1 MKTWKKFAL
10 FQIVAML
17 VANSAL
23 PATVEVPDW
32 LTKSGFKA
40 ILGSLQ
46 DQDFIYI
53 ESRADGLVFRH
64 CEMDDQPD
72 VIAGNAMPDTC
83 PTFLNNDSIAVPAD
97 LLMKGALGLKRIM
110 LTTGKVALGG
120 GIIVLESMTWGY
132 ASDSAAA
139 VDSIIPSNPIQDVQ
153 DLTKAQ
159 KTMRDL
165 VKYGNQSNQTKD
177 GQIVTELLRDPYDEI
192 KEGVTEELLG
202 VVKEMLKNDKTLDA
216 KWKAAYHTLIN
227 ERYAQLLNK
236 KPAVTPAPQPSGQPS
251 GQP

>member
-10 FQIVAML
+10 FQIAVVF
-17 VANSAL
+17 VANSAFS
-23 PATVEVPDW
+23 ATVEVPDW
-32 LTKSGFKA
+32 LTKPGFKA

-53 ESRADGLVFRH
+53 ESRADGLIFRH

-72 VIAGNAMPDTC
+72 VIAGNQMPDTC
-83 PTFLNNDSIAVPAD
+83 PTFLNNDGIAVPAD
-97 LLMKGALGLKRIM
+97 LLMRGTLGLKRIM
-110 LTTGKVALGG
+110 ITSGKVALGG

-165 VKYGNQSNQTKD
+165 VKYGNQSNQAKD

-192 KEGVTEELLG
+192 K
-202 VVKEMLKNDKTLDA
+202 
-216 KWKAAYHTLIN
+216 
-227 ERYAQLLNK
+227 
-236 KPAVTPAPQPSGQPS
+236 
-251 GQP
+251 